1 MRTLRRVLLPSRLS
15 LVACVFLLV
24 ACDDDSPTGPVDPT
38 QIEFAAELGVDLDQ
52 MTRTSSGLYLL
63 DELEGDGEMAQG
75 GSRVTVHYTGWL
87 PDGRKFDSSLD
98 RGEPFTV
105 DVLGARQVIQ
115 GWDEGLVGMRAG
127 GRRLLV
133 IPPHLAYGPS
143 PILGQ
148 NWATLVFRVDLL
160 SVGN

>member
-1 MRTLRRVLLPSRLS
+1 MRTLHRIPRLAPLPFLAVALLLT
-15 LVACVFLLV
+15 
-24 ACDDDSPTGPVDPT
+24 ACDDDSPTGPLDPT

-63 DELEGDGEMAQG
+63 DEIEGDGEMAQS

-98 RGEPFTV
+98 RGEPFVV
-105 DVLGARQVIQ
+105 DVLGAGRVIQ

-133 IPPHLAYGPS
+133 IPPHLAYGPN
-143 PILGQ
+143 PIEGQ
-148 NWATLVFRVDLL
+148 SWATLVFRVDLL